1 MLHANR
7 RAAAALFLIAPLWA
21 GSLAAQAPQVVG
33 YSASSG
39 RSGARIELQLAD
51 KPSLRIALRGGDLT
65 VNGEVVGHYVAGGSL
80 DQAWR
85 AMAARTDL
93 TTDQFVA
100 TLKQWKPDGV
110 APADRAAFETIE
122 AKLAGV
128 ATPKV
133 AAVPAPPSAPAA
145 AVAPAVPA
153 APVVAGV
160 ESARVGIDAARA
172 AAEQV
177 REAMQRPEVQ
187 RALRDAAR
195 VRGDQAAQFA
205 SPIGSVWGGLLGL
218 LGTIVAL
225 GGIGFGVSFFAER
238 QLDVVA
244 DTVSTSLARSF
255 FVGLFAQPLLIPA
268 LGAVIVGLTLTVVGI
283 VLVVP
288 AAVAFAFAVVA
299 AFIGGYL
306 AVARVAGLG
315 FMQKRQKRSETGG
328 FGTLL
333 SLAYGV
339 AILLAIWLPAIVLG
353 PVPVAGTI
361 LQWTAITLTWAF
373 ATTGFGAMIL
383 TRGGL
388 RGTFGRRY
396 APRLIDSSWP
406 ETEPAF
412 STGEWLAGKT
422 DQ

>member
-7 RAAAALFLIAPLWA
+7 RAAAALLLIAPLWA
-21 GSLAAQAPQVVG
+21 SSLVAQAPEVVG

-39 RSGARIELQLAD
+39 QSGARIELQLAD
-51 KPSLRIALRGGDLT
+51 KPSLRFALRGGDVS
-65 VNGEVVGHYVAGGSL
+65 VNGVVVAHYVPGGTL

-93 TTDQFVA
+93 ATDQFVA
-100 TLKQWKPDGV
+100 TLKQWKPDGL
-110 APADRAAFETIE
+110 ADADREAFQAIE

-133 AAVPAPPSAPAA
+133 AAVPAPPP
-145 AVAPAVPA
+145 VPA
-153 APVVAGV
+153 IPGAPVVAGV
-160 ESARVGIDAARA
+160 ESARVGIEAARA

-177 REAMQRPEVQ
+177 RDAMQRPEVQ
-187 RALRDAAR
+187 RALREAAR
-195 VRGDQAAQFA
+195 ARGGYSVQIT
-205 SPIGSVWGGLLGL
+205 SPIGTVWGGLLGL

-244 DTVSTSLARSF
+244 DTVSTSLGRSF

-268 LGAVIVGLTLTVVGI
+268 FGAMVVALALTVVGI
-283 VLVVP
+283 VALVVAVP
-288 AAVAFAFAVVA
+288 AFILAVIGA
-299 AFIGGYL
+299 AIGGYL
-306 AVARVAGLG
+306 AVARVAG
-315 FMQKRQKRSETGG
+315 MSYMRKRQKTFEPGG
-328 FGTLL
+328 FGTLQ
-333 SLAYGV
+333 SLAYGT

-361 LQWTAITLTWAF
+361 LQWTAILLTWAF

-396 APRLIDSSWP
+396 APKLIDASWP
-406 ETEPAF
+406 EAEPAF
-412 STGEWLAGKT
+412 STGEWLAGKAGE
-422 DQ
+422 